1 MKEVRG
7 ISMIIGAAV
16 LWGVS
21 ATGAKA
27 LLNRNLDPV
36 LVVQSRVTFSIILLL
51 GYFLIV
57 RPSVLRVRWQD
68 LWKFALLGCI
78 GVAGTNFTYYFTIRE
93 STVATAILIQYTAP
107 LFVMMY
113 AVWMREE
120 RVGAMKVLAALLS
133 LAGCFLAVGAYDRTV
148 LTISPAGIVSGI
160 ASILG
165 FAFLTIYTRVILR
178 KHSVWTM
185 TVYSILFAS
194 LFWMVVNPPWEVVR
208 AGLDAGTWGALF
220 LLAVF
225 SLLIPHTL
233 FFGALRWIVPS
244 RAIITSTLEPIVAII
259 TAALYLGEVLQPLQA
274 AGAILVIIA
283 IFVLHVNPEEHLAS

>member
-7 ISMIIGAAV
+7 IIMIIGAAV

-27 LLNRNLDPV
+27 LLNRSLDPV
-36 LVVQSRVTFSIILLL
+36 LVVQSRVTFSVILLL
-51 GYFLIV
+51 LYLLIF
-57 RPSVLRVRWQD
+57 RPAVLRVRWTE

-107 LFVMMY
+107 LFVMLY
-113 AVWMREE
+113 AVWSREE
-120 RVGAMKVLAALLS
+120 RLTAVKVGAALLS
-133 LAGCFLAVGAYDRTV
+133 LAGCFLAVGGYDRST
-148 LTISPAGIVSGI
+148 LTISTIGAITGV
-160 ASILG
+160 ASIAG
-165 FAFLTIYTRVILR
+165 FAFLTIFTRTVLR
-178 KHSVWTM
+178 THGVWTM
-185 TVYSILFAS
+185 TVYSILFAA
-194 LFWMVVNPPWEVVR
+194 LFWLVVNPPWKVAA
-208 AGLDAGTWGALF
+208 AGLDAQTWGALF

-244 RAIITSTLEPIVAII
+244 RAVITSTLEPVVAIV
-259 TAALYLGEVLQPLQA
+259 TAAVFLGEVLQPLQA
-274 AGAILVIIA
+274 IGALFVIIA
-283 IFVLHVNPEEHLAS
+283 ILLLHVQPEEHLAS

>member
-7 ISMIIGAAV
+7 IIMIIGAAV

-27 LLNRNLDPV
+27 LLNRSLDPV
-36 LVVQSRVTFSIILLL
+36 LVVQSRVTFSVLLL
-51 GYFLIV
+51 LLYFLIF
-57 RPSVLRVRWQD
+57 RPSVLRVRWTE

-107 LFVMMY
+107 LFVMLY
-113 AVWMREE
+113 AVWSKEE
-120 RVGAMKVLAALLS
+120 RLSGMKVAAALLS
-133 LAGCFLAVGAYDRTV
+133 LAGCFLAVGAYDRSA
-148 LTISPAGIVSGI
+148 LTITPIGVVTGI
-160 ASILG
+160 ASVAG
-165 FAFLTIYTRVILR
+165 FAFLTIFTRFILR
-178 KHSVWTM
+178 THSVWTM
-185 TVYSILFAS
+185 TIYSILFAS
-194 LFWMVVNPPWEVVR
+194 LFWLVVNPPWVVVAAR
-208 AGLDAGTWGALF
+208 LDASTWGALF

-244 RAIITSTLEPIVAII
+244 RAIITSTLEPIVAIV
-259 TAALYLGEVLQPLQA
+259 TAAVYLHEVMQPLQA
-274 AGAILVIIA
+274 VGALLVIIA
-283 IFVLHVNPEEHLAS
+283 ILLLHVTPEEHLAS

>member
-194 LFWMVVNPPWEVVR
+194 LFWMVVNPPWVVVR
-208 AGLDAGTWGALF
+208 AGLDTGTWGALF

>member
-7 ISMIIGAAV
+7 IIMIIGAAA

-27 LLNRNLDPV
+27 LLNRSLDPV
-36 LVVQSRVTFSIILLL
+36 LVVQSRVTFSVLLL
-51 GYFLIV
+51 LAYFLIA
-57 RPSVLRVRWQD
+57 RPSVLRVRWTE

-107 LFVMMY
+107 LFVMLY
-113 AVWMREE
+113 AVWSKEE
-120 RVGAMKVLAALLS
+120 RLSGMKVIAALLS
-133 LAGCFLAVGAYDRTV
+133 LTGCFLAVGAYDRSA
-148 LTISPAGIVSGI
+148 LTITPIGIVTGV

-165 FAFLTIYTRVILR
+165 FAFLTIFTRSILR
-178 KHSVWTM
+178 THSVWTM
-185 TVYSILFAS
+185 TIYSILFAS
-194 LFWMVVNPPWEVVR
+194 LFWLVVNPPWVVAA
-208 AGLDAGTWGALF
+208 AGLDATTWGALF

-244 RAIITSTLEPIVAII
+244 RAIITSTLEPVVAIV
-259 TAALYLGEVLQPLQA
+259 TAAIYLGEVLQPLQMV
-274 AGAILVIIA
+274 GAILVILA
-283 IFVLHVNPEEHLAS
+283 ILLLHVTPEEHLAS

>member
-7 ISMIIGAAV
+7 IIMIIGAAV

-27 LLNRNLDPV
+27 LLNRSLDPV

-51 GYFLIV
+51 LYFVLF
-57 RPSVLRVRWQD
+57 RPAVLRVRWTE

-78 GVAGTNFTYYFTIRE
+78 GVASTNFTYYFTIRE

-107 LFVMMY
+107 LFVMLY
-113 AVWMREE
+113 AVWSKEE
-120 RVGAMKVLAALLS
+120 RLTPIKLTAALLS
-133 LAGCFLAVGAYDRTV
+133 LAGCFLAVGAYDRSV
-148 LTISPAGIVSGI
+148 LTISSIGAVTGV
-160 ASILG
+160 ASIIG
-165 FAFLTIYTRVILR
+165 FAFLTIFTRTVLR
-178 KHSVWTM
+178 THGVWTM

-194 LFWMVVNPPWEVVR
+194 LFWLVVNPPWKIVA
-208 AGLDAGTWGALF
+208 AGLDAQTWGALF

-225 SLLIPHTL
+225 SLLIPHSL

-244 RAIITSTLEPIVAII
+244 RAIITSTLEPVVAIV
-259 TAALYLGEVLQPLQA
+259 TAAIFLGEVLQPLQT
-274 AGAILVIIA
+274 AGAVLVIIA
-283 IFVLHVNPEEHLAS
+283 IFLLHVQPEEHLAS